1 MSSYVD
7 RHAELKR
14 TVSQYARAYYVDGLQ
29 PVPDA
34 VYDSLFQEL
43 ADLEGAH
50 PDLQTLDSPT
60 QRVGGAPLPYLRS
73 VKHTTPMLSI
83 DNAMSEER
91 ALAFMGSMAAELG
104 LGIEDLEY
112 TREPKYDGLSLSLT
126 YTNGLLIRA
135 VTRGDGEEGEDVT
148 AQARTIHTIPL
159 SVSLNG
165 RPFSGEVRG
174 EVLMTKLAFE
184 HANAQRKAA
193 GEAPYVNP
201 RNAASGNLRTLD
213 PRVTAAGALSF
224 FAYSV
229 VDPLSHGCTTHPDV
243 IALVQR
249 LGFVVSPLFKVVRG
263 GRELLE
269 SFKEM
274 VEIRSS
280 LNYEIDGVV
289 YKLARISDQ
298 DALGWNS
305 RTPRW
310 AFAYK
315 FQAEERTS
323 VIEAIDIQVGRTG
336 KLTPVARLAPVF
348 VGGVTVTNV
357 TLHNAYQVNVKKD
370 VRVGD
375 TVIVRRAGD
384 VIPEIVGALREMRP
398 TGSMVFAMPERCP
411 TCGSPVKFL
420 PGSESGMGEHV
431 CTGGTTCPDQRLY
444 RLTHF
449 GSRLAMDIEG
459 LGEGSV
465 RDLLDHKLISNASD
479 LFTLDTAAVQAL
491 PGWGEAS
498 AQKLAAAIKGSR
510 GRPLRRFLFAL
521 GIEGVGEGTSKRLGQ
536 HFGNWEALH
545 AAVHDLDALLKIDD
559 IGPITAASIVGAFAD
574 PLFGP
579 EIDRLAALVQP
590 SPETVA
596 TGGAL
601 SGKTVVVTG
610 TLPTLSREEAKA
622 LVERLGGKP
631 SDSVSKK
638 THVLI
643 AGENAGSKLAKAAE
657 LGVPVFDEAWLLA
670 QAA

>member
-1 MSSYVD
+1 MNQIAD

-14 TVSQYARAYYVDGLQ
+14 LVSQYARAYYVDGLQ
-29 PVPDA
+29 PVPDS

-43 ADLEGAH
+43 IDLEVAH
-50 PDLQTLDSPT
+50 PGLQSLDSPT
-60 QRVGGAPLPYLRS
+60 HRIGGSPLPFLQS
-73 VKHTTPMLSI
+73 VKHATPMLSI
-83 DNAMSEER
+83 DNAMNEER
-91 ALAFMGSMAAELG
+91 AIAFMSSMAAELG
-104 LGIEDLEY
+104 LSVEELEY

-126 YTNGLLIRA
+126 YLDGLLIRA
-135 VTRGDGEEGEDVT
+135 VTRGDGEQGEDVT
-148 AQARTIHTIPL
+148 AQARTIHSIPL
-159 SVSLNG
+159 CVSRRG
-165 RPFSGEVRG
+165 QPFSGEVRG
-174 EVLMTKLAFE
+174 EVLMTRLAFE
-184 HANAQRKAA
+184 HVNAQRRAA

-213 PRVTAAGALSF
+213 PRMTAAGALSF

-229 VDPLSHGCTTHPDV
+229 VDPLRHGCPTHLDAV
-243 IALVQR
+243 VLLR
-249 LGFVVSPLFKVVRG
+249 HLGFVVSPLFKVVRG
-263 GRELLE
+263 GKDLLN

-274 VEIRSS
+274 VDVRSS

-289 YKLARISDQ
+289 YKLAHIAHQER
-298 DALGWNS
+298 LGWNS

-315 FQAEERTS
+315 FEAEERTTILES
-323 VIEAIDIQVGRTG
+323 IDIQVGRTG

-357 TLHNAYQVNVKKD
+357 TLHNAYQVNMKKN
-370 VRVGD
+370 VREGD

-384 VIPEIVGALREMRP
+384 VIPEIVGPLIELRRP
-398 TGSMVFAMPERCP
+398 NSPSFAMPSACP

-420 PGSESGMGEHV
+420 PGSEIGMGEHV
-431 CTGGTTCPDQRLY
+431 CTGGTACPDQRLF

-465 RDLLDHKLISNASD
+465 RDLLDNKLITNASD
-479 LFTLDTAAVQAL
+479 LFSLDISAVQAL
-491 PGWGEAS
+491 PGWGATS
-498 AQKLAAAIKGSR
+498 AQKLAAAIDGAR
-510 GRPLRRFLFAL
+510 GRPLRRFIFAL
-521 GIEGVGEGTSKRLGQ
+521 GIEGVGEGTSKRLAQ
-536 HFGNWEALH
+536 HFGSWEALRASAH
-545 AAVHDLDALLKIDD
+545 DAAALLKIED
-559 IGPITAASIVGAFAD
+559 IGPITAASILGAFAD
-574 PLFGP
+574 PHFGP
-579 EIDRLAALVQP
+579 EIDRLAALAQP
-590 SPETVA
+590 APEDVA

-601 SGKTVVVTG
+601 AGKTVVVTG

-638 THVLI
+638 THALI
-643 AGENAGSKLAKAAE
+643 AGENAGSKLAKATE

>member
-1 MSSYVD
+1 MNQIAD

-14 TVSQYARAYYVDGLQ
+14 LVSDYARAYYVDGLQ
-29 PVPDA
+29 PVADS

-43 ADLEGAH
+43 LDLEGAH
-50 PDLQTLDSPT
+50 PHLQTLDSPT
-60 QRVGGAPLPYLRS
+60 HRIGGAPLAFLPS
-73 VKHTTPMLSI
+73 AKHSTPMLSI

-91 ALAFMGSMAAELG
+91 AIAFMDSMAAELG
-104 LGIEDLEY
+104 VPSEQLEY
-112 TREPKYDGLSLSLT
+112 TREPKYDGLSLSLV
-126 YTNGLLIRA
+126 YEEGLLARA
-135 VTRGDGEEGEDVT
+135 VTRGDGEQGEDVT

-159 SVSLNG
+159 LINLAG
-165 RPFSGEVRG
+165 RPFNGEVRG

-229 VDPLSHGCTTHPDV
+229 VDPIKHGCATHADT

-249 LGFVVSPLFKVVRG
+249 LGFVVSPFFKVVRG
-263 GRELLE
+263 GRELLD
-269 SFKEM
+269 SFHEM
-274 VEIRSS
+274 VAVRPS

-289 YKLARISDQ
+289 YKLARIDQQ

-315 FQAEERTS
+315 FEAEERTTVLES
-323 VIEAIDIQVGRTG
+323 IDIQVGRTG

-357 TLHNAYQVNVKKD
+357 TLHNAYQVNVKKN
-370 VRVGD
+370 VRAGD

-384 VIPEIVGALREMRP
+384 VIPEIVGHLVDLRRADSVAF
-398 TGSMVFAMPERCP
+398 TMPAACP

-420 PGSESGMGEHV
+420 PGSEIGMGEHV
-431 CTGGTTCPDQRLY
+431 CTGGTACPDQRLF

-465 RDLLDHKLISNASD
+465 RDLLDNKLITNATD
-479 LFTLDTAAVQAL
+479 LFGLDICAVQAL
-491 PGWGEAS
+491 PGWGATS
-498 AQKLAAAIKGSR
+498 AQKLAAAIESAR
-510 GRPLRRFLFAL
+510 GRPLRRFIFAL
-521 GIEGVGEGTSKRLGQ
+521 GIEGVGEGTSKRLAQ
-536 HFGNWEALH
+536 HFGSWEAFR
-545 AAVHDLDALLKIDD
+545 ASAHDAEALLKIED
-559 IGPITAASIVGAFAD
+559 IGPITAASILGAFAD

-590 SPETVA
+590 AAETVA

-638 THVLI
+638 THALI

>member
-1 MSSYVD
+1 MTSFAD
-7 RHAELKR
+7 RHTELKR
-14 TVSQYARAYYVDGLQ
+14 IVGDYARAYYVDGLQ

-34 VYDSLFQEL
+34 VYDGLFDEL
-43 ADLEGAH
+43 VALEAAH
-50 PDLQTLDSPT
+50 PDLLTLDSPT
-60 QRVGGAPLPYLRS
+60 QRVGGSPLPFLQS

-83 DNAMSEER
+83 DNAMNEDR
-91 ALAFMGSMAAELG
+91 ARAFMASMAGELG
-104 LGIEDLEY
+104 CSVEQLEF
-112 TREPKYDGLSLSLT
+112 TREPKYDGLSLSLS
-126 YTNGLLIRA
+126 YQDGLLVRA
-135 VTRGDGEEGEDVT
+135 VTRGDGEQGEDVT
-148 AQARTIHTIPL
+148 AQARTIQTIPL
-159 SVSLNG
+159 RIMVRG
-165 RPFSGEVRG
+165 RPFTGEVRG

-213 PRVTAAGALSF
+213 PRATAAGALSF
-224 FAYSV
+224 FAYSM
-229 VDPLSHGCTTHPDV
+229 VDPVSHGCSTQSDV

-249 LGFVVSPLFKVVRG
+249 LGFVVSSFFRVVRG
-263 GRELLE
+263 GQDLLD
-269 SFKEM
+269 SFQEM
-274 VEIRSS
+274 VGVRSG

-289 YKLARISDQ
+289 YKLARIAHQ
-298 DALGWNS
+298 DTLGWNS

-315 FQAEERTS
+315 FQAEERTT

-336 KLTPVARLAPVF
+336 KLTPVARLAPVQ

-357 TLHNAYQVNVKKD
+357 TLHNAYQASVKKD
-370 VRVGD
+370 VRCGD

-384 VIPEIVGALREMRP
+384 VIPEIVGHLPELRP
-398 TGSMVFAMPERCP
+398 ITSTPFVMPDSCV

-420 PGSESGMGEHV
+420 PGSEAGMGEHV
-431 CTGGTTCPDQRLY
+431 CTGGTACPDQRLY

-449 GSRLAMDIEG
+449 ASRLAMDIDG

-465 RDLLDHKLISNASD
+465 RDLLDHKLITNASD
-479 LFTLDTAAVQAL
+479 LFALDIVAVQEL
-491 PGWGEAS
+491 PGWGVAS
-498 AQKLAAAIKGSR
+498 AQKLGAAIDGSR

-521 GIEGVGEGTSKRLGQ
+521 GIEGVGEGTSKRLAQ
-536 HFGNWEALH
+536 HFGSWEALR
-545 AAVHDLDALLKIDD
+545 ASAHDADALLKIED
-559 IGPITAASIVGAFAD
+559 IGPITAASIAGAFAD
-574 PLFGP
+574 PQFGH
-579 EIDRLAALVQP
+579 EIDRLAALVRP
-590 SPETVA
+590 APEATP

-601 SGKTVVVTG
+601 MGKAVVVTG

-638 THVLI
+638 THALI
-643 AGENAGSKLAKAAE
+643 AGENAGSKLAKASE
-657 LGVPVFDEAWLLA
+657 LGVPVYDEAWLLA